1 VDADVGALSVAFEEL
16 LRLFRRL
23 SPATGLSLTA
33 AATLSNLERR
43 GPARLSDLATQQ
55 GVSQP
60 AMTQLVTRLQDAG
73 LVERTP
79 DPGDGRAVL
88 VAVTDAG
95 RAELS
100 HRREVRTTRLTA
112 LLDQLSADERTALY
126 AALPAIES
134 LTRLTAEPEDR
145 GSAP

>member
-1 VDADVGALSVAFEEL
+1 MSVAFEEL

-43 GPARLSDLATQQ
+43 GPARLTDLATQQ

-73 LVERTP
+73 LVVRAP
-79 DPGDGRAVL
+79 DPDDGRVVL
-88 VAVTDAG
+88 VHVTDAG
-95 RAELS
+95 RAELVD
-100 HRREVRTTRLTA
+100 RREVRTSRLGA
-112 LLDQLSADERTALY
+112 LLDQLPADERAALY

-134 LTRLTAEPEDR
+134 LTRLAAEPER
-145 GSAP
+145 QGAQL